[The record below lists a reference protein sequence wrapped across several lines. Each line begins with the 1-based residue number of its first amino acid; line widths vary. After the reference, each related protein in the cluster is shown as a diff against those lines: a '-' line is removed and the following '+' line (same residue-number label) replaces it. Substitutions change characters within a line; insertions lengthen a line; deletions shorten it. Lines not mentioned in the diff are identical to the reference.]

1 MLKTNNLPIWWIGYY
16 FGLNCVIHPDTG
28 RWILAGCVDNE
39 VYLRRNIGTPEE
51 DCISYPIS
59 EVQFILKRINPF
71 LFTSMSKFQYF
82 IKTKAMEGYWMNFDE
97 KFSNQIVFEP

>member
-1 MLKTNNLPIWWIGYY
+1 MKQLNVFWIGYY
-16 FGLNCVIHPDTG
+16 FGLNCILHPDTG

-51 DCISYPIS
+51 DCISYPIH
-59 EVQFILKRINPF
+59 EVQFILKKINPF
-71 LFTSMSKFQYF
+71 LFASMSKFQLF

-97 KFSNQIVFEP
+97 KFNNQIVFEP

>member
-1 MLKTNNLPIWWIGYY
+1 MKQNNLYWTGYY
-16 FGLNCVIHPDTG
+16 FGLNCIIHPDTG
-28 RWILAGCVDNE
+28 RWILAGWVDNE

-71 LFTSMSKFQYF
+71 LFASMSKFQLF

-97 KFSNQIVFEP
+97 KFSKQIVFEP

>member
-1 MLKTNNLPIWWIGYY
+1 MNKQIINLYWIGYY
-16 FGLNCVIHPDTG
+16 FGLNCILHPDTG
-28 RWILAGCVDNE
+28 RCILAGCVDNE

-51 DCISYPIS
+51 DCISYPIH

-71 LFTSMSKFQYF
+71 LFTSMHKFEYF
-82 IKTKAMEGYWMNFDE
+82 IRTKAMEGYWMNFDE